1 MKLFS
6 LLSEDQI
13 LIDMKAATMEQALRE
28 LLKTIEAKM
37 EKVSSDHA
45 LSALMEREQQGPT
58 VVTEGVSIPHA
69 RVEGL
74 EEFFVCIGTSREGI
88 PALAPHEGRFHLLF
102 LIVSPQSRNA
112 VMLQTLAAIA
122 KLLSSRETHDALLN
136 VKAPGKIIKV
146 IEESGMDVKRSLVAS
161 DIMDKT
167 FSPVTLDT
175 PLSKALELITAAKD
189 DALPV
194 VDEKQE
200 LLGELSSK
208 EIISIGLPDYMGML
222 SNVSFLT
229 SFEPFENFFKKE
241 RTLKVKELYTKDVLS
256 VTGDTSIVEVAYQ
269 MVSTG
274 RRRVY
279 ITRDNKLEGIMYRKD
294 IITRILQ
301 G

>member
-6 LLSEDQI
+6 LLYEDQI
-13 LIDMKAATMEQALRE
+13 LIDMKAATMEQAVRE
-28 LLKTIEAKM
+28 LLQTIEAKM
-37 EKVSSDHA
+37 ENVSSDRV

-58 VVTEGVSIPHA
+58 VVSEGVAIPHA

-88 PALAPHEGRFHLLF
+88 SALAPHEGRFHLLF
-102 LIVSPQSRNA
+102 LIISPQTRN
-112 VMLQTLAAIA
+112 
-122 KLLSSRETHDALLN
+122 
-136 VKAPGKIIKV
+136 
-146 IEESGMDVKRSLVAS
+146 AS

-241 RTLKVKELYTKDVLS
+241 LTLKVKDLYTKDVLS